1 MRLGVS
7 TNGNNSGMFKLPE
20 LDTGGQF
27 FDFKGLRTGQKGK
40 QFATYGECHAS
51 L

>member
-7 TNGNNSGMFKLPE
+7 TDENNSGMFKLPE
-20 LDTGGQF
+20 LDTGDQF
-27 FDFKGLRTGQKGK
+27 FDFKGLRAGPKGK
-40 QFATYGECHAS
+40 QFATYGECRAS